1 MDTGLPGPIP
11 VNSGALPG
19 FKSLLHLRKT
29 VKLKNSSVTL
39 SDIARELSMTAATV
53 SRALSDH
60 PEISLKTKQ
69 LVQDTAKRLNYNSNR
84 IASSLRSGKTNII
97 GVLIPTAEN
106 AFFGSVIHGI
116 TNLASK
122 NGYSVL
128 IHECEELFDLEV
140 KGIQTLI
147 GARVDGIIV
156 SLSRNTVTYDHFLE
170 VKRRNIPLVFFDR
183 VPDQIEIPSVVIDGF
198 HGAFLATQHLI
209 DQGYKRIAHISGPTY
224 IKTFDDRFKGYL
236 AALEANHI
244 AIDQQIIYTGN
255 ISIASGME
263 GTQFLLQLPQ
273 PPDAI
278 FAAEDFTALGVLK
291 QLKLSKI
298 QVPQQ
303 FGVFGFCN
311 DMFSEHT
318 TPSLSTM
325 DQQTLM
331 MGQEA
336 FKLLFELIQHGISD
350 ELNRT
355 RKVIEPLPVFRESS
369 SRSTTTD

>member
-1 MDTGLPGPIP
+1 
-11 VNSGALPG
+11 
-19 FKSLLHLRKT
+19 
-29 VKLKNSSVTL
+29 
-39 SDIARELSMTAATV
+39 MTAATV

-60 PEISLKTKQ
+60 PEISVKTKKI
-69 LVQDTAKRLNYNSNR
+69 VQEAAQRLNYNSNR
-84 IASSLRSGKTNII
+84 IASSLRSGKTNVI

-122 NGYSVL
+122 SGYSVL
-128 IHECEELFDLEV
+128 IHECDELYELEV

-156 SLSRNTVTYDHFLE
+156 SLSRNTLKLDHFLE

-183 VPDQIEIPSVVIDGF
+183 VPDEIDIPSVVIDGYK
-198 HGAFLATQHLI
+198 GAFLATQHLI

-224 IKTFDDRFKGYL
+224 IKTFNDRFRGYL
-236 AALEANHI
+236 AALDVNNIPVDET
-244 AIDQQIIYTGN
+244 IIYAGN
-255 ISIASGME
+255 ISIESGMD
-263 GTQFLLQLPQ
+263 GTKHLLQLQ
-273 PPDAI
+273 NPPDAI
-278 FAAEDFTALGVLK
+278 FAAEDFTALGALK
-291 QLKLSKI
+291 ELKLNKV

-303 FGVFGFCN
+303 FGIFGFCN

-325 DQQTLM
+325 DQQTVL

-336 FKLLFELIQHGISD
+336 FKLLFDMIKNGVSD
-350 ELNRT
+350 QANSI
-355 RKVIEPLPVFRESS
+355 RKIIEPKPVFRESS
-369 SRSTTTD
+369 IKTGFIS

>member
-1 MDTGLPGPIP
+1 
-11 VNSGALPG
+11 
-19 FKSLLHLRKT
+19 
-29 VKLKNSSVTL
+29 LKKSVTL
-39 SDIARELSMTAATV
+39 NDIARELKMTAATV

-60 PEISLKTKQ
+60 PEISQKTKKI
-69 LVQDTAKRLNYNSNR
+69 VQEAAQKLNYNSNR
-84 IASSLRSGKTNII
+84 IASSLRSGKTNVI

-128 IHECEELFDLEV
+128 IHECDELYELEV
-140 KGIQTLI
+140 KGIQTFI

-156 SLSRNTVTYDHFLE
+156 SLSRNTLNYEHFLE

-183 VPDQIEIPSVVIDGF
+183 VPDEIDIPSVVIDGYN
-198 HGAFLATQHLI
+198 GAFLATQHLI

-224 IKTFDDRFKGYL
+224 IKTFNDRYQGYL
-236 AALEANHI
+236 AALRANHI
-244 AIDQQIIYTGN
+244 QTDGEIIYTGN
-255 ISIASGME
+255 ISIESGME
-263 GTQFLLQLPQ
+263 GTRHLLQLQ
-273 PPDAI
+273 NPPDAI
-278 FAAEDFTALGVLK
+278 FAAEDFTALGALK
-291 QLKLSKI
+291 ELKSSKI

-325 DQQTLM
+325 DQQTVL

-336 FKLLFELIQHGISD
+336 FKLLFDMVKNGISD
-350 ELNRT
+350 KANSVRQ
-355 RKVIEPLPVFRESS
+355 VIEPKPVFRESTM
-369 SRSTTTD
+369 RGGIFK

>member
-1 MDTGLPGPIP
+1 M
-11 VNSGALPG
+11 
-19 FKSLLHLRKT
+19 KK
-29 VKLKNSSVTL
+29 SVTL
-39 SDIARELSMTAATV
+39 NDIARELKMTAATV

-60 PEISLKTKQ
+60 PEISQKTKKI
-69 LVQDTAKRLNYNSNR
+69 VQEAAQKLNYNSNR
-84 IASSLRSGKTNII
+84 IASSLRSGKTNVI

-128 IHECEELFDLEV
+128 IHECDELYELEV
-140 KGIQTLI
+140 KGIQTFI

-156 SLSRNTVTYDHFLE
+156 SLSRNTLNYEHFLE

-183 VPDQIEIPSVVIDGF
+183 VPDEIDIPSVVIDGYN
-198 HGAFLATQHLI
+198 GAFLATQHLI

-224 IKTFDDRFKGYL
+224 IKTFNDRYQGYL
-236 AALEANHI
+236 AALRANHI
-244 AIDQQIIYTGN
+244 QTDGEIIYTGN
-255 ISIASGME
+255 ISIESGME
-263 GTQFLLQLPQ
+263 GTRHLLQLQ
-273 PPDAI
+273 NPPDAI
-278 FAAEDFTALGVLK
+278 FAAEDFTALGALK
-291 QLKLSKI
+291 ELKSSKI

-325 DQQTLM
+325 DQQTVL

-336 FKLLFELIQHGISD
+336 FKLLFDMVKNGISD
-350 ELNRT
+350 KANSVRQ
-355 RKVIEPLPVFRESS
+355 VIEPKPVFRESTM
-369 SRSTTTD
+369 RGGIFK

>member
-1 MDTGLPGPIP
+1 M
-11 VNSGALPG
+11 
-19 FKSLLHLRKT
+19 K
-29 VKLKNSSVTL
+29 KNSVTL
-39 SDIARELSMTAATV
+39 NDIAKELEMTAATV

-60 PEISLKTKQ
+60 PEISLKTKKI
-69 LVQDTAKRLNYNSNR
+69 VQEAAQRLNYNSNR
-84 IASSLRSGKTNII
+84 IASSLRSGKTNVI

-122 NGYSVL
+122 SGYSVL
-128 IHECEELFDLEV
+128 IHECDELYELEV

-156 SLSRNTVTYDHFLE
+156 SLSRNTLKYDHFLE

-183 VPDQIEIPSVVIDGF
+183 VPDEIDIPSVVIDGYN
-198 HGAFLATQHLI
+198 GALLATQHLI

-224 IKTFDDRFKGYL
+224 IKTFNDRYRGYL
-236 AALEANHI
+236 AALEVNNI
-244 AIDQQIIYTGN
+244 PPDQTIIYTGN
-255 ISIASGME
+255 ISIESGME
-263 GTQFLLQLPQ
+263 GTRHLLQLKN

-278 FAAEDFTALGVLK
+278 FAAEDFTALGALK
-291 QLKLSKI
+291 ELKSNKI

-303 FGVFGFCN
+303 FGIFGFCN

-325 DQQTLM
+325 DQQTVL

-336 FKLLFELIQHGISD
+336 FKLLFDMVKNGVSFQANS
-350 ELNRT
+350 T
-355 RKVIEPLPVFRESS
+355 RKVIEPKPVFRESS
-369 SRSTTTD
+369 MKTGFIS

>member
-1 MDTGLPGPIP
+1 M
-11 VNSGALPG
+11 
-19 FKSLLHLRKT
+19 K
-29 VKLKNSSVTL
+29 KNSVTL
-39 SDIARELSMTAATV
+39 NDIARELSMTAATV

-60 PEISLKTKQ
+60 PEISAKTKK
-69 LVQDTAKRLNYNSNR
+69 LVRETAENLNYNSNR
-84 IASSLRSGKTNII
+84 IASSLRSGKTHVI

-128 IHECEELFDLEV
+128 IHECDEQYDLEV
-140 KGIQTLI
+140 KGIQTFI

-156 SLSRNTVTYDHFLE
+156 SLSRNTLNYDHFLE
-170 VKRRNIPLVFFDR
+170 VRRRNIPLVFFDR
-183 VPDQIEIPSVVIDGF
+183 IPQEIDISSVVIDGYG
-198 HGAFLATQHLI
+198 GAFLATQHLI
-209 DQGYKRIAHISGPTY
+209 DQGYHRIAHISGPVF
-224 IKTFDDRFKGYL
+224 IKTFNDRLNGYTG
-236 AALEANHI
+236 ALRANNI
-244 AIDQQIIYTGN
+244 PVEEELIYTGN
-255 ISIASGME
+255 ISIESGMA
-263 GTQFLLQLPQ
+263 GTRHLLDLPN

-291 QLKLSKI
+291 ELKSSKI

-303 FGVFGFCN
+303 FGIFGFCN

-325 DQQTLM
+325 DQQTVV

-336 FKLLFELIQHGISD
+336 FKILFGQITNGFTERSISTSRVIQPI
-350 ELNRT
+350 
-355 RKVIEPLPVFRESS
+355 PMFRESS
-369 SRSTTTD
+369 AKTVPPVTS

>member
-1 MDTGLPGPIP
+1 
-11 VNSGALPG
+11 
-19 FKSLLHLRKT
+19 
-29 VKLKNSSVTL
+29 
-39 SDIARELSMTAATV
+39 MTAATV

-60 PEISLKTKQ
+60 PEISQKTKKI
-69 LVQDTAKRLNYNSNR
+69 VQEAAQKLNYNSNR
-84 IASSLRSGKTNII
+84 IASSLRSGKTNVI

-128 IHECEELFDLEV
+128 IHECDELYELEV
-140 KGIQTLI
+140 KGIQTFI

-156 SLSRNTVTYDHFLE
+156 SLSRNTLNYEHFLE

-183 VPDQIEIPSVVIDGF
+183 VPDEIDIPSVVIDGYN
-198 HGAFLATQHLI
+198 GAFLATQHLI

-224 IKTFDDRFKGYL
+224 IKTFNDRYQGYL
-236 AALEANHI
+236 AALRANHI
-244 AIDQQIIYTGN
+244 QTDAEIIYTGN
-255 ISIASGME
+255 ISIDSGME
-263 GTQFLLQLPQ
+263 GTRHLLQLQ
-273 PPDAI
+273 NPPDAI
-278 FAAEDFTALGVLK
+278 FAAEDFTALGALK
-291 QLKLSKI
+291 ELKSSKI

-325 DQQTLM
+325 DQQTVL

-336 FKLLFELIQHGISD
+336 FKLLFDMVKNGISD
-350 ELNRT
+350 KANSVRQ
-355 RKVIEPLPVFRESS
+355 VIEPKPVFRESTM
-369 SRSTTTD
+369 RGGIFK

>member
-1 MDTGLPGPIP
+1 M
-11 VNSGALPG
+11 
-19 FKSLLHLRKT
+19 KK
-29 VKLKNSSVTL
+29 SVTL
-39 SDIARELSMTAATV
+39 NDIARELKMTAATV

-60 PEISLKTKQ
+60 PEISQKTKKI
-69 LVQDTAKRLNYNSNR
+69 VQEAAQKLNYNSNR
-84 IASSLRSGKTNII
+84 IASSLRSGKTNVI

-128 IHECEELFDLEV
+128 IHECDELYELEV
-140 KGIQTLI
+140 KGIQTFI

-156 SLSRNTVTYDHFLE
+156 SLSRNTLNYEHFLE

-183 VPDQIEIPSVVIDGF
+183 VPDEIDIPSVVIDGYN
-198 HGAFLATQHLI
+198 GAFLATQHLI

-224 IKTFDDRFKGYL
+224 IKTFNDRYQGYL
-236 AALEANHI
+236 AALRANHI
-244 AIDQQIIYTGN
+244 QTDAEIIYTGN
-255 ISIASGME
+255 ISIDSGME
-263 GTQFLLQLPQ
+263 GTRHLLQLQ
-273 PPDAI
+273 NPPDAI
-278 FAAEDFTALGVLK
+278 FAAEDFTALGALK
-291 QLKLSKI
+291 ELKSSKI

-325 DQQTLM
+325 DQQTVL

-336 FKLLFELIQHGISD
+336 FKLLFDMVKNGISD
-350 ELNRT
+350 KANSVRQ
-355 RKVIEPLPVFRESS
+355 VIEPKPVFRESTM
-369 SRSTTTD
+369 RGGIFK

>member
-1 MDTGLPGPIP
+1 
-11 VNSGALPG
+11 
-19 FKSLLHLRKT
+19 
-29 VKLKNSSVTL
+29 LKKNSVTL
-39 SDIARELSMTAATV
+39 NDIAKELEMTAATV

-60 PEISLKTKQ
+60 PEISAKTKKIVHEAAQ
-69 LVQDTAKRLNYNSNR
+69 RLNYNPNR
-84 IASSLRSGKTNII
+84 IASSLRSGKTNVI

-128 IHECEELFDLEV
+128 IHECDELYDLEV
-140 KGIQTLI
+140 KGIQTFI

-156 SLSRNTVTYDHFLE
+156 SLSRNTLNYDHFLE
-170 VKRRNIPLVFFDR
+170 VKRRSIPLIFFDR
-183 VPDQIEIPSVVIDGF
+183 VPDGIDIPSVVIDGYN
-198 HGAFLATQHLI
+198 GAFVATQHLI

-224 IKTFDDRFKGYL
+224 IKTFNDRLKGYI

-244 AIDQQIIYTGN
+244 PVDNEIIYTGN
-255 ISIASGME
+255 ISIESGME
-263 GTQFLLQLPQ
+263 GTRHLLKLPE

-278 FAAEDFTALGVLK
+278 FAAEDFTALGALK
-291 QLKLSKI
+291 ELKSSKI
-298 QVPQQ
+298 QVPQH
-303 FGVFGFCN
+303 FGIFGFCN

-325 DQQTLM
+325 DQQTVM

-336 FKLLFELIQHGISD
+336 FKMLFEMIKNGISD
-350 ELNRT
+350 KANSTKL
-355 RKVIEPLPVFRESS
+355 VIEPKPVFRESS
-369 SRSTTTD
+369 MKAGFNN

>member
-1 MDTGLPGPIP
+1 M
-11 VNSGALPG
+11 
-19 FKSLLHLRKT
+19 K
-29 VKLKNSSVTL
+29 KNSVTL
-39 SDIARELSMTAATV
+39 NDIARELEMTAATV

-60 PEISLKTKQ
+60 PEISQKTKRI
-69 LVQDTAKRLNYNSNR
+69 VQEAAIRLNYNPNR
-84 IASSLRSGKTNII
+84 IASSLRLGKTNVI

-128 IHECEELFDLEV
+128 IHECDELYNLEV
-140 KGIQTLI
+140 KGIQTFI

-156 SLSRNTVTYDHFLE
+156 SMSRNTLQYDHFLE
-170 VKRRNIPLVFFDR
+170 VKDRNIPLVFFDR
-183 VPDQIEIPSVVIDGF
+183 VPDEINIPSVVIDGF
-198 HGAFLATQHLI
+198 NGAFLATQHLI
-209 DQGYKRIAHISGPTY
+209 DEGYKRIAHISGPTY
-224 IKTFDDRFKGYL
+224 IKTFNDRFKGYL
-236 AALEANHI
+236 AALEAN
-244 AIDQQIIYTGN
+244 AIPVDNQIIYTGN
-255 ISIASGME
+255 ISIESGME
-263 GTQFLLQLPQ
+263 GTRHLLQLPQ

-291 QLKLSKI
+291 ELKQKKI

-325 DQQTLM
+325 DQKTVM

-336 FKLLFELIQHGISD
+336 FKLLFELIKNGISD
-350 ELNRT
+350 HANAMMT
-355 RKVIEPLPVFRESS
+355 IIDPTPVYRESS
-369 SRSTTTD
+369 RKNGLL